1 MTKFSKILMMTCF
14 IIIILYWGKIV
25 NTILW
30 QYKFHVFMMYTSTCV
45 SRKQFLGTV
54 LLMSQSV
61 LSKKCCKDLTP
72 LIFVKI
78 RYKIKNIKYLFG
90 CFLLNL
96 TSDDLTVSECSEW
109 WGHEF
114 SSLVSWRFKLTLL
127 EEATME
133 NQAVLQIFSYRRL
146 NLLEEVLFEPV
157 NLLFSNY

>member
-1 MTKFSKILMMTCF
+1 MLMMTCF
-14 IIIILYWGKIV
+14 IIIMLYWSKIV

-61 LSKKCCKDLTP
+61 LCKKCCKDLTP

-90 CFLLNL
+90 CFYFTLRLMIWRSLNVESDGDVNSQVWFLEDSNRLCLKRQLWKVKLFYRFLLIKGC
-96 TSDDLTVSECSEW
+96 TS
-109 WGHEF
+109 
-114 SSLVSWRFKLTLL
+114 RKK
-127 EEATME
+127 
-133 NQAVLQIFSYRRL
+133 
-146 NLLEEVLFEPV
+146 
-157 NLLFSNY
+157 